1 MAPNEQSSPTPKIGW
16 RKAEARVG
24 VEGGAI
30 IGYVAERVP
39 DGWLLRL
46 VIHPSLPQ
54 PADGRVYLVDVRS
67 EQPRVFARADAVLD
81 NAAAIGFDISQ
92 ITSVAMLPKTKVP
105 KMKLRKNPIPSL

>member
-1 MAPNEQSSPTPKIGW
+1 MTTAIKKGW

-30 IGYVAERVP
+30 VGYVAEKMA

-46 VIHPSLPQ
+46 IIHPSLPQ

-67 EQPRVFARADAVLD
+67 EKPRVFTRADAVLD
-81 NAAAIGFDISQ
+81 NAAAIGFDIRE
-92 ITSVAMLPKTKVP
+92 ITSVAMLQKAKV
-105 KMKLRKNPIPSL
+105 KLRKNPVQSL

>member
-1 MAPNEQSSPTPKIGW
+1 MTTTAIKTGW

-30 IGYVAERVP
+30 VGYVAEKVT

-67 EQPRVFARADAVLD
+67 DQPRVFSRADAVLD
-81 NAAAIGFDISQ
+81 NAAAIGFDIRE
-92 ITSVAMLPKTKVP
+92 ITSVNMVTKAKKKP
-105 KMKLRKNPIPSL
+105 KNPQSL

>member
-1 MAPNEQSSPTPKIGW
+1 MASEQGSPAPKIGW

-30 IGYVAERVP
+30 VGYVAEKVA

-46 VIHPSLPQ
+46 IIHPSLPQ

-67 EQPRVFARADAVLD
+67 DQPRVFTRADAVLD

-92 ITSVAMLPKTKVP
+92 ITSVAMLPKARAKP
-105 KMKLRKNPIPSL
+105 RKTPTSK

>member
-1 MAPNEQSSPTPKIGW
+1 MTTAAIKTGW

-30 IGYVAERVP
+30 IGYVAEKVA

-46 VIHPSLPQ
+46 IIHPSLPQ

-67 EQPRVFARADAVLD
+67 DQPRVFARADAVLD
-81 NAAAIGFDISQ
+81 NAESIGFEIRE
-92 ITSVAMLPKTKVP
+92 ITSVHMVAKAKKKP
-105 KMKLRKNPIPSL
+105 RKPQSLSGV

>member
-1 MAPNEQSSPTPKIGW
+1 MALDGQGSPAPKIGW

-46 VIHPSLPQ
+46 IIHPSLPQ

-67 EQPRVFARADAVLD
+67 DQPRVFARADAVLD
-81 NAAAIGFDISQ
+81 NAAAIGFDIRE
-92 ITSVAMLPKTKVP
+92 ITSVAMLPKARAKR
-105 KMKLRKNPIPSL
+105 RKSLIQSL

>member
-1 MAPNEQSSPTPKIGW
+1 MTAPNIKTGW

-39 DGWLLRL
+39 NGWLLRL
-46 VIHPSLPQ
+46 IIHPSLPQ

-67 EQPRVFARADAVLD
+67 DQPRVFARADAVLD
-81 NAAAIGFDISQ
+81 NAAAIGFDISE
-92 ITSVAMLPKTKVP
+92 ITSVNLVAKAKKKPKKP
-105 KMKLRKNPIPSL
+105 QSL

>member
-1 MAPNEQSSPTPKIGW
+1 MTTAIKKGW

-30 IGYVAERVP
+30 VGYVAEKVA

-46 VIHPSLPQ
+46 IIHPSLPQ

-67 EQPRVFARADAVLD
+67 EKPRVFTRADAVLD
-81 NAAAIGFDISQ
+81 NAAAIGFDIRE
-92 ITSVAMLPKTKVP
+92 ITSVAMLQKAKV
-105 KMKLRKNPIPSL
+105 KLRKNPVQSL

>member
-1 MAPNEQSSPTPKIGW
+1 MTTAIKTGW

-30 IGYVAERVP
+30 VGYVAEKVAE
-39 DGWLLRL
+39 GWLLRL
-46 VIHPSLPQ
+46 IIHPSLPQ

-67 EQPRVFARADAVLD
+67 EQPRLFARADAVLD

-92 ITSVAMLPKTKVP
+92 ITSLAMLPKTKA
-105 KMKLRKNPIPSL
+105 KLRKNPVQSL